1 MELYSYPLI
10 RYNYV
15 CEVVTDGVM
24 IKYKIGEVAKL
35 AGVSKRT
42 VDYYTNLGL
51 LRPVRSASNY
61 RYYTDETLVRLKVIE
76 TMKIGR
82 FTLEE
87 IKEQLNA
94 WDSFHRTAAGR
105 AAERKKINVEGL
117 RWQLKQLENQLAQL
131 QSGGTATADAAQAA
145 RLRTKITVQSMALS
159 QALVLYINE
168 VSVYLK

>member
-1 MELYSYPLI
+1 M
-10 RYNYV
+10 
-15 CEVVTDGVM
+15 T
-24 IKYKIGEVAKL
+24 KYKIGEVAKL

-61 RYYTDETLVRLKVIE
+61 RYYTDETLMRLKVIE

-94 WDSFHRTAAGR
+94 WDSFRLTAAGGV
-105 AAERKKINVEGL
+105 AEREKISVEGL
-117 RWQLKQLENQLAQL
+117 RRQLKQLESQLAQL
-131 QSGGTATADAAQAA
+131 QSDGTTVVDAAK
-145 RLRTKITVQSMALS
+145 LRTKITVQSMALFQS
-159 QALVLYINE
+159 LALYINE
-168 VSVYLK
+168 VSIYLK